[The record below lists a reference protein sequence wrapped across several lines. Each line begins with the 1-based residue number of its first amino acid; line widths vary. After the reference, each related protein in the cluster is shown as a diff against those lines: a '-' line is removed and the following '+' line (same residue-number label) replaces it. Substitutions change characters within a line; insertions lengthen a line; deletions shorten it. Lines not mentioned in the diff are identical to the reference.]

1 MLPDIGAIP
10 LTFEDR
16 LRALGWFIDNR
27 DIHSIN
33 LTIEQDDVTLK
44 AQKGSGDEARPVEI
58 HLTAQEMAVICRDA
72 RRRSGNG
79 VYRPAASRPSRLNA
93 LRQRQTNNVPLSQW
107 VDQTQVLSYQELLRA
122 IGFDLDR
129 WKAVGF
135 RLEEYGSGLLLR
147 VQTAAGGSAVQQVY
161 PLSKEELRIR
171 IAQSLRR
178 RGHRRPISLGAAS
191 AAS

>member
-1 MLPDIGAIP
+1 MPPDIHGTP

-44 AQKGSGDEARPVEI
+44 AQKGSGDEVRPIEI
-58 HLTAQEMAVICRDA
+58 HLNAQEMAVVCRDA
-72 RRRSGNG
+72 RRRRGNG
-79 VYRPAASRPSRLNA
+79 VYRSASARPSRLNA

-129 WKAVGF
+129 WKAIGF

-147 VQTAAGGSAVQQVY
+147 VQTAD
-161 PLSKEELRIR
+161 
-171 IAQSLRR
+171 
-178 RGHRRPISLGAAS
+178 
-191 AAS
+191 